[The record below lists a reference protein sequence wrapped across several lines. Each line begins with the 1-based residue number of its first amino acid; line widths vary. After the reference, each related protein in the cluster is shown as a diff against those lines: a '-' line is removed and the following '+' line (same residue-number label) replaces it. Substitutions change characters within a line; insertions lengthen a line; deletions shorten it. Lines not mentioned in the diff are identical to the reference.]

1 MMHSTIL
8 WQTIDCERKREKNL
22 FESDQWPAENFLRTN
37 YVHLKRKLIIQSANI
52 RPQQL
57 ELHILPLIY
66 LFSII
71 ESPALPAAVYEL

>member
-8 WQTIDCERKREKNL
+8 WQTIDWEREKNL
-22 FESDQWPAENFLRTN
+22 FEWDHWPAENFLRTN

-52 RPQQL
+52 RPQPV
-57 ELHILPLIY
+57 HILPLIY

-71 ESPALPAAVYEL
+71 ESFSLPAAVYEL